1 VLDEFLRRSLLSTVY
16 DVARE
21 TPLERAPRLSS
32 RLGVE
37 VLIKREDLQPIFSF
51 KLRGAYHKMV
61 RLPADVRARGVVAA
75 SAGNH
80 AQGVAL
86 SAQRLGA
93 RAVIVMP
100 VTTPSIKV
108 EAVRALGAEVVL
120 HGDAYDQAASHAR
133 MLEQQRGLAF
143 VHPYDD
149 PDVIAGQGTIGIEI
163 LKQCPGRLDAIFV
176 PVGGGGLIAG
186 VGAVVKALRPEVKII
201 AVEPEEADAMVRS
214 LRAGTRVT
222 LERVGRFAEGVAV
235 RAPGEETFRVAQKVV
250 DDGVT
255 VTNDEMCA
263 AIKDLFEDRR
273 AVLEP
278 SGALA
283 FAGMKKWLEQHPE
296 MRAGEGGDVGEP
308 VLVAIASGANVNFD
322 RLRHVAERAEVG
334 ERREVVLAVTIPEE
348 PGSFRKLCSVIGAR
362 AVTEFNYR
370 YAGAAQAHVFVGLR
384 VDDRRE
390 EEELSAALRK
400 HGYRVLDLTDDEI
413 AKLHVRHLVGGRAP
427 EVDDERLFAFW
438 FPERVGALADFLHAM
453 RHPWNISLFH
463 YRNHGSDFG
472 RVLVGLQ
479 VPKSD
484 EAELQAF
491 LTRVGFEWS
500 DVGEDPACRLFLQ

>member
-1 VLDEFLRRSLLSTVY
+1 LLDEYLRRALLSPVY

-21 TPLERAPRLSS
+21 TPLEHAPRLSA
-32 RLGVE
+32 RLGVD
-37 VLIKREDLQPIFSF
+37 VLVKREDLQPIFSF
-51 KLRGAYHKMV
+51 KLRGAYHKMA
-61 RLPADVRARGVVAA
+61 RLSKEELARGVVAA

-93 RAVIVMP
+93 HAVIVMP

-108 EAVRALGAEVVL
+108 EAVRAFGAEVVL
-120 HGDAYDQAASHAR
+120 HGDVYDQAATHAR
-133 MLEQQRGLAF
+133 TLEAERGLTF
-143 VHPYDD
+143 VHAYDD
-149 PDVIAGQGTIGIEI
+149 KDVIAGQGTIGIE
-163 LKQCPGRLDAIFV
+163 LLRQCQGRLDAIFV

-186 VGAVVKALRPEVKII
+186 IGAIVKALRPDVKII
-201 AVEPEEADAMVRS
+201 AVEPEDADAMVRS
-214 LRAGTRVT
+214 LREGRRVT
-222 LERVGRFAEGVAV
+222 LDRVGRFAEGVAV
-235 RAPGEETFRVAQKVV
+235 RAPGEENFRVALRVV

-283 FAGMKKWLEQHPE
+283 FAGMKKWLETHPE
-296 MRAGEGGDVGEP
+296 AKGWTMI
-308 VLVAIASGANVNFD
+308 AIASGANMNFD
-322 RLRHVAERAEVG
+322 RLRSVAERAEVG
-334 ERREVVLAVTIPEE
+334 ERREAVLAVTIPEE
-348 PGSFRKLCSVIGAR
+348 PGSFRRFCAVIGAR

-370 YAGAAQAHVFVGLR
+370 YADATRAHVFVGLR
-384 VDDRRE
+384 VGDRRE
-390 EEELSAALRK
+390 ELEVAKALRDG
-400 HGYRVLDLTDDEI
+400 GYQVLDLTDDEI
-413 AKLHVRHLVGGRAP
+413 AKLHVRHMVGGRAP
-427 EVDDERLFAFW
+427 NATDERLFAFV
-438 FPERVGALADFLHAM
+438 FPERAGALADFLEAM

-479 VPKSD
+479 VPKED
-484 EAELQAF
+484 DAELAAF
-491 LTRVGFEWS
+491 LDRVGFEWA
-500 DVGEDPACRLFLQ
+500 DVDDDPACRLFLR

>member
-1 VLDEFLRRSLLSTVY
+1 MLDDYLRRSLLSTVY

-21 TPLERAPRLSS
+21 TPLERAPRLSA
-32 RLGVE
+32 RLGVD

-61 RLPADVRARGVVAA
+61 RLSPEVRARGVVAA

-86 SAQRLGA
+86 SAQKLGA

-163 LKQCPGRLDAIFV
+163 LKQRPGRLDAIFV

-186 VGAVVKALRPEVKII
+186 VGAVVKALRPEVRVI

-214 LRAGTRVT
+214 LREGRRVT
-222 LERVGRFAEGVAV
+222 LDRVGRFAEGVAV
-235 RAPGEETFRVAQKVV
+235 RSPGEEPFRVAQRVV

-283 FAGMKKWLEQHPE
+283 FAGMKKWLELHPE
-296 MRAGEGGDVGEP
+296 ARGQGATF
-308 VLVAIASGANVNFD
+308 VAIASGANVNFD

-334 ERREVVLAVTIPEE
+334 ERREAVLAVTIPEE

-370 YAGAAQAHVFVGLR
+370 YANAARAHVFVGLR

-390 EEELSAALRK
+390 EEEIASSLRQ
-400 HGYRVLDLTDDEI
+400 HGYRVLDLSDDEI

-427 EVDDERLFAFW
+427 QVEDERLFAFW

-479 VPKSD
+479 VPPDD
-484 EAELQAF
+484 EAELQSF